1 MDHLSLTDRFSFNAQ
16 DYLLKTTDDAETRQ
30 IVLRLFRQGDILHSA
45 RVYYNG
51 VLSEDERQELALH
64 YHQRSKDDLFKLFQL
79 HSQCKNSASDA
90 STKYLLAGGFLKYE
104 MAQEAIATLQQVLQ
118 SQPDTPLVHAML
130 GQAHLRM
137 KEYEQAREQFQQAIA
152 VNENYA
158 DLHFNLGLCE
168 YYLLHCDPAVRAFSR
183 AIKINP
189 HYGEAY
195 LYLGITLL
203 LNVKLGEEYELTL
216 RLAEQAQKLFQRA
229 LAILPSLGGA
239 TFDQGLRLVQQEKF
253 EEAFDVLAPVV
264 AGISGNKPEVVNYLF
279 HLLVLHELEKVRP
292 EQAWQEIKRLEKLRQ
307 SFPNYPDIE
316 HELGFAYAVLGL
328 TNTTQSLWHFE
339 KALAMNP
346 AYKKAQKGL
355 KLLKNDQRG
364 FRRLLHAMQPV

>member
-1 MDHLSLTDRFSFNAQ
+1 MDHLSLTDRLSFNAQ
-16 DYLLKTTDDAETRQ
+16 DYLLKTTDDAEARQ
-30 IVLRLFRQGDILHSA
+30 IVLRLFRQGDIIHSS

-51 VLSEDERQELALH
+51 VLSEIERQGLAAQH
-64 YHQRSKDDLFKLFQL
+64 HQRSKEDLSKLFQL
-79 HSQCKNSASDA
+79 HGQCKQSDLDA
-90 STKYLLAGGFLKYE
+90 STQYLLAGGFLKYE
-104 MAQEAIATLQQVLQ
+104 MAPEAIITLQRVLQ
-118 SQPDTPLVHAML
+118 NQPGTPLAHIML
-130 GQAHLRM
+130 GQAHLKI
-137 KEYEQAREQFQQAIA
+137 KEYEQAREQFQHAIA
-152 VNENYA
+152 INENYA

-203 LNVKLGEEYELTL
+203 LNVRLGEEYELTL
-216 RLAEQAQKLFQRA
+216 RLAEQAQKIFQRA
-229 LAILPSLGGA
+229 LAILPTLGGA
-239 TFDQGLRLVQQEKF
+239 AFDQGLQLIRQEKF

-264 AGISGNKPEVVNYLF
+264 AGLSGSKPEVVNYLF

-292 EQAWQEIKRLEKLRQ
+292 EQVWQEIKRLEKLQQ

-328 TNTTQSLWHFE
+328 TNTTKSLWHFE

-355 KLLKNDQRG
+355 KLLKNEQRG
-364 FRRLLHAMQPV
+364 FRRLLQAMQPV

>member
-16 DYLLKTTDDAETRQ
+16 DYLLKTTDDAEARQ
-30 IVLRLFRQGDILHSA
+30 IVLRLFRQGDIIHSSQ
-45 RVYYNG
+45 VYYNG
-51 VLSEDERQELALH
+51 VPSENERQGLAVQH
-64 YHQRSKDDLFKLFQL
+64 HQRSKDDLSKLFQL
-79 HSQCKNSASDA
+79 HSQCNHSDLDA
-90 STKYLLAGGFLKYE
+90 GTRYLLAGGFLQYE
-104 MAQEAIATLQQVLQ
+104 MAQEAIATLQPVLQ
-118 SQPDTPLVHAML
+118 NQPDTPLVHTML
-130 GQAHLRM
+130 GQAHLRI
-137 KEYEQAREQFQQAIA
+137 KEYEQAREQFQHALA
-152 VNENYA
+152 VNEKYA

-168 YYLLHCDPAVRAFSR
+168 YYLLRCAPAVRAFSR
-183 AIKINP
+183 AIKINS

-195 LYLGITLL
+195 LYFGITLL

-216 RLAEQAQKLFQRA
+216 RLAEQTQKIFQRA
-229 LAILPSLGGA
+229 LAILPTLGGA
-239 TFDQGLRLVQQEKF
+239 TFDQGLQLIRQEKF

-264 AGISGNKPEVVNYLF
+264 AGLSGNKPEVVNYLF

-292 EQAWQEIKRLEKLRQ
+292 EQVWQEIKRLEKLQQ
-307 SFPNYPDIE
+307 SFPQYPDIE

-346 AYKKAQKGL
+346 AYQKAQKGL